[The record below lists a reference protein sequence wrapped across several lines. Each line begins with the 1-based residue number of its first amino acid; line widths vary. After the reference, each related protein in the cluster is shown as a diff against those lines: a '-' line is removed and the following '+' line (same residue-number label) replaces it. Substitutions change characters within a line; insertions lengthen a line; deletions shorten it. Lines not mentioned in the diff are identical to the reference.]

1 MELKGKVAIVTGA
14 SSGVGSDTA
23 HQLAQH
29 GARVVINYAKSKAG
43 AEATLQRVT
52 EAGGDGLVVQAD
64 VSDDSQCRA
73 VVNAAIEAYGQ
84 LDVLVNNAGTTTYV
98 EHKALDLLTDDIW
111 HDTLNTNLLGP
122 FYMTRAAAPHLAQ
135 SGGGEVVMTS
145 SVAAFTTGGSSIA
158 YGASKAG
165 LNSLTQ
171 HLARALGEQNIRVNA
186 VCPGLLDGSWAREG
200 WGDAW
205 ETVKASVEERAAL
218 GKMAC
223 PNDVADAILSLITG
237 SDLVTGQLLTLD
249 AGFSIR

>member
-1 MELKGKVAIVTGA
+1 M
-14 SSGVGSDTA
+14 
-23 HQLAQH
+23 
-29 GARVVINYAKSKAG
+29 
-43 AEATLQRVT
+43 
-52 EAGGDGLVVQAD
+52 
-64 VSDDSQCRA
+64 
-73 VVNAAIEAYGQ
+73 NAAIEAYGQ

-145 SVAAFTTGGSSIA
+145 SVAAGPASPTSSMPA